1 MAIKPTYEELDQRIK
16 ELESHLEQMEETLR
30 VSVERNRL
38 ATSAA
43 KVGVWDWDIKTG
55 DFYLDPNIK
64 AILGYTDDEIPND
77 VEIWVKYVHPEDSKA
92 VMEAAQACLDGKTAE
107 YIFEHRMLHKDG
119 SIRWILVRG
128 KAIRDESGN
137 AVRLIGTDA
146 DITDRKQVEE
156 ALRESE
162 GRYRNIYD
170 NALVGLFRSR
180 LKDGNIVMA
189 NDRMAEMF
197 GYENAEECVAKYVAI
212 EHYVHQEM
220 RDELLEIM
228 REHGQVTNF
237 ETAIRKDDGS
247 ITWVQFSGILSS
259 EEGCFEGVATDITE
273 LKKAEQE
280 LWRSEESYRAIVEDM
295 PALVCR
301 FLSDGTL
308 SFVNSSYCRYFNKK
322 REELV
327 GENFFKFIPEQERE
341 RVSRHFQS
349 LTQEN
354 SVVIY
359 EHKVFAPDGEIRWQ
373 QWTDRA
379 LFNDQGKLTQ
389 YQSIGL
395 DITERKKAETAL
407 REKEKKLAH
416 QAENLKEV
424 NTALKILLEH
434 REEERRQSDEDIMIN
449 LKKLI
454 LPYIEKI
461 EKTKLNEK
469 NATYLGIIK
478 SNLWELVS
486 PFANKLSSKFFEL
499 TPSEIQ
505 IIDLIKHGKTSK
517 EIASL
522 LNVSPKAVS
531 FHRGNI
537 RKKLGLSNKKIN
549 LRSYLQSFLSADS
562 P

>member
-1 MAIKPTYEELDQRIK
+1 MAIKPTYEELEQRIK

-43 KVGVWDWDIKTG
+43 KVGVWDWNIKTG

-180 LKDGNIVMA
+180 LKDGKIVMA

-212 EHYVHQEM
+212 EHYVYQEM
-220 RDELLEIM
+220 RDELLENM

-301 FLSDGTL
+301 FLSDGAL
-308 SFVNSSYCRYFNKK
+308 SFVNSSYCQYFNKK

-379 LFNDQGKLTQ
+379 LFHDQGKLTQ

-461 EKTKLNEK
+461 EKSKLNEK
-469 NATYLGIIK
+469 NATYLGIVK

-486 PFANKLSSKFFEL
+486 PFANKLSSKFFEF

-505 IIDLIKHGKTSK
+505 IADLIKHGKTSK

-522 LNVSPKAVS
+522 LNVSSKAIS

-537 RKKLGLSNKKIN
+537 RKKLGLANEKIN
-549 LRSYLQSFLSADS
+549 LRSYLQSFSLVKS